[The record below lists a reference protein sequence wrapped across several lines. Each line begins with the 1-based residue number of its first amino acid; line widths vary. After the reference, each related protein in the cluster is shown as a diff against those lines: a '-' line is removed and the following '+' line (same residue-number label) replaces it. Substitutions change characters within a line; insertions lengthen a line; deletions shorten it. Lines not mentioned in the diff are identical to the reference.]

1 MYVLNWGNEDMACLS
16 VRAVEAEDRTC
27 GCDTERS
34 VPPLR
39 RCKDVRFD
47 WMKGILTATENP
59 AKTARVRAC
68 INFMAEGERND
79 FGEGQ
84 YKYAEGVRAV

>member
-1 MYVLNWGNEDMACLS
+1 
-16 VRAVEAEDRTC
+16 
-27 GCDTERS
+27 
-34 VPPLR
+34 
-39 RCKDVRFD
+39 
-47 WMKGILTATENP
+47 MKGILTATENP